1 MNLILFNLYLAE
13 IDERM
18 KMRGIGG
25 VELGRTRIWSLTY
38 VDDIVLVA
46 NNREAMQ
53 DMMSTFKCF
62 LVERKLELC
71 ADKTKMLVFNR
82 KKKERK
88 EIWKWRDKR
97 IEKVQ
102 TFKYLGFILNN
113 KGNYKEHIKELCG
126 KGRRAVRKI

>member
-1 MNLILFNLYLAE
+1 MEFS
-13 IDERM
+13 
-18 KMRGIGG
+18 
-25 VELGRTRIWSLTY
+25 VCGRYS
-38 VDDIVLVA
+38 LVA

-53 DMMSTFKCF
+53 DMMSTF

-71 ADKTKMLVFNR
+71 ADKTKILVFNR

-97 IEKVQ
+97 IEEVQ

-113 KGNYKEHIKELCG
+113 KDNYKEHIKELCG
-126 KGRRAVRKI
+126 KGRRAVRKVWGLVKDYAGTTLGEDGFYLGI